1 MPRITL
7 LLSLVLVGLISASG
21 RSAEPGGG
29 EPGASARRLMKE
41 PGVGQIDF
49 HRQVLPILARH
60 CARCHTAGKHEGGLA
75 IDSREKLLA
84 GGDSGPAVNVGKSK
98 KSLLMELVSG
108 RDPDRIMPAEGRKL
122 TADEIATLGAW
133 IDQGMSWEE
142 GLSLSAFPT
151 APWGPR
157 RVELPPLPAG
167 AADMNTAEMNP
178 IDRLLAPYFEHHKI
192 KPAAVVSDRVF
203 ARRIYLDL
211 VGLMPSHAE
220 IEAFEKDAAPDKR
233 RKLVRRLLASRE
245 QYAIHWLSF
254 WNDALRNDYKGPGY
268 IDGGRQ
274 QITGWLYKALADNKP
289 FDRFVHELV
298 APPGGDSAGFV
309 KGIVWRGVVNASQ
322 RPEMQ
327 AAQHVSQVFL
337 GINLK
342 CASCHDSF
350 VSEWKLDDAY
360 ALASVFANQPLEVHR
375 CDAPLKRTVEP
386 RFLVRRAGGVSPPV
400 VRTDSPASEPPGA
413 NTKETPVGSRPP
425 LAKESLAEFG
435 TIDPKAPLA
444 ERRKQLA
451 DILISPQ
458 DGRLPRTIVNRLWAR
473 LLGRGLVEPV
483 DAMDAPP
490 WNADLLDFLATDLVD
505 HQYDLQHTLEL
516 ICTSQAYQLP
526 SVGAPSVTEKDFVF
540 RGPLVKRLSAE
551 QFIDAVSAITGV
563 WQQPAWKKPPAAQ
576 PAMKSSALP
585 DFSKIGIRSALA
597 NGDPLSRAL
606 GRPNR
611 EQVVTSRE
619 SAATTLQVLELTN
632 GATLDKMLKQGA
644 QQWFKQKPE
653 AADALVE
660 EIYARTLARRPSAKE
675 VETARELA
683 GNPATADGVQDLIWT
698 LIMLPEFQLIE

>member
-1 MPRITL
+1 MPRRGL
-7 LLSLVLVGLISASG
+7 LLSLMLVGLLAASARGEELGS
-21 RSAEPGGG
+21 G
-29 EPGASARRLMKE
+29 EPGASARRLMKDQAAA
-41 PGVGQIDF
+41 GHVDF

-75 IDSREKLLA
+75 IDSRAKLLA
-84 GGDSGPAVNVGKSK
+84 GGDSGPAVDVGKSE

-108 RDPDRIMPAEGRKL
+108 RDADRVMPAEGRKL

-133 IDQGMSWEE
+133 IDQGMPWEE

-151 APWGPR
+151 APWAPR

-167 AADMNTAEMNP
+167 VTTEMNP

-192 KPAAVVSDRVF
+192 KPAGVVADRVF
-203 ARRIYLDL
+203 ARRVYLDL
-211 VGLMPSHAE
+211 VGLLTSQAE
-220 IEAFEKDAAPDKR
+220 IEAFEKDSAPDKR
-233 RKLVRRLLASRE
+233 RDLVRRLLASR
-245 QYAIHWLSF
+245 QHYAIHWLSF

-274 QITGWLYKALADNKP
+274 QITSWLYQALAENKP

-298 APPGGDSAGFV
+298 APPSGNSAGFV

-360 ALASVFANQPLEVHR
+360 ALASVFSDKPLEVHR

-386 RFLVRRAGGVSPPV
+386 RFLVRRAG
-400 VRTDSPASEPPGA
+400 
-413 NTKETPVGSRPP
+413 SRPSAAADGARP
-425 LAKESLAEFG
+425 PIAKDAPFG
-435 TIDPKAPLA
+435 SIDPKAPLA

-451 DILISPQ
+451 DILVSPQ
-458 DGRLPRTIVNRLWAR
+458 DGRLPRTMVNRLWAR

-483 DAMDAPP
+483 DSMDAPP

-505 HQYDLQHTLEL
+505 HKFDLHHALEL

-526 SVGAPSVTEKDFVF
+526 SVGAPSATEKDFVF

-563 WQQPAWKKPPAAQ
+563 WQTPAWRPPGRPAVEPEAA
-576 PAMKSSALP
+576 P

-619 SAATTLQVLELTN
+619 PAATTLQVLELTN
-632 GATLDKMLKQGA
+632 GTTLDRMLKQGA
-644 QQWFKQKPE
+644 QQWFKQQPSST
-653 AADALVE
+653 DALAE
-660 EIYARTLARRPSAKE
+660 EIYLKTLARRPTTKE
-675 VETARELA
+675 AETARELI
-683 GNPATADGVQDLIWT
+683 GSPATAEGVQDLIWT